1 MRRAR
6 LAALVRSRRVG
17 PDIYQQR
24 YADRLIARQARAGQ
38 FVQLL
43 PSEHLPFRRPFSV
56 YATDP
61 EAGTFDVLFQVLG
74 EGTSCL
80 TCLPHG
86 TPVDV
91 LGPLGNRFRPPRRGQ
106 IPVLV
111 GGGLGMAPLR
121 LWACELLSKAK
132 ARRSFVPPV
141 MVLGA
146 RTRALTLPPM
156 GLSKLGLRPYWATD
170 DGTRGLHGTAV
181 DLLVRLLEKSGV
193 DHHRIIVYGCGP
205 EPMMEALARFFMDRA
220 IDCQV
225 SLERSMPC
233 GFGVCM
239 GCVVTARDR
248 DGYETYRRV
257 CRDGPVFDAQAI
269 SFR

>member
-1 MRRAR
+1 MRRPR
-6 LAALVRSRRVG
+6 LAELVRSRRIG

-24 YADRLIARQARAGQ
+24 YADRLIAGQARAGQ

-43 PSEHLPFRRPFSV
+43 PGESHLFRRPFSV

-61 EAGTFDVLFQVLG
+61 DAGTFDVLFQVLG
-74 EGTSCL
+74 EGTRCL

-86 TPVDV
+86 TTVDV

-121 LWACELLSKAK
+121 LWACEIISATQSRNSLTQ
-132 ARRSFVPPV
+132 PV
-141 MVLGA
+141 MILGA
-146 RTRALTLPPM
+146 RTRALALAPM

-170 DGTRGLHGTAV
+170 DGTRGLRGTAV
-181 DLLVRLLEKSGV
+181 DLLARLIEKSGA
-193 DHHRIIVYGCGP
+193 DHRRMIVYGCGP
-205 EPMMEALARFFMDRA
+205 EPMMEALARFCTDRA

-239 GCVVTARDR
+239 GCVVTARDAS
-248 DGYETYRRV
+248 GYETYRRV
-257 CRDGPVFDAQAI
+257 CRDGPVFDAGSI